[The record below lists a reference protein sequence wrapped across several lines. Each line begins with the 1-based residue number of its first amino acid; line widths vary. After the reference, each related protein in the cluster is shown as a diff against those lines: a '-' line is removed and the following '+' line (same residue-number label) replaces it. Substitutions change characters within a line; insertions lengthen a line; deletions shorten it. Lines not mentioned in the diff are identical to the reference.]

1 MLVNQLDKSQ
11 KLCRD
16 CKHFREKEYNYY
28 PTEYFCMHNPRL
40 IKTTVDTVA
49 LGNSC
54 ATYRHNNCGLEAKFF
69 EQKELTVMQRVL
81 RKLKGN

>member
-1 MLVNQLDKSQ
+1 MEIELGRYASD
-11 KLCRD
+11 
-16 CKHFREKEYNYY
+16 YY
-28 PTEYFCMHNPRL
+28 CMHDARPIVNNITGNTLER
-40 IKTTVDTVA
+40 
-49 LGNSC
+49 GNSC